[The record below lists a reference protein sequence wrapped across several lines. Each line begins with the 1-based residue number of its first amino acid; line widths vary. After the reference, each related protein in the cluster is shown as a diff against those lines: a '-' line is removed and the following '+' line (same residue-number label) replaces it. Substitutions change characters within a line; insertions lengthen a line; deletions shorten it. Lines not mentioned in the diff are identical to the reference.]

1 MDVSL
6 SCAWCF
12 ADEASEA
19 SWALLSRLQTVE
31 AHVPSLWLW
40 ETANVLL
47 QAEQGDLIT
56 AAAIRTVLGLL
67 EALPILIDPAG
78 TATIWHDTL
87 ALARA
92 HRLTSSDAA
101 DLELALLSGSSP
113 GQPRSGPAGRSHN
126 RKRAAAAHRMAKRA
140 HPAPSVSPPLTL
152 NPALLD
158 RVAVPARSSSSRS
171 GPSAAAAGWRW

>member
-1 MDVSL
+1 MVLDVSL

-19 SWALLSRLQTVE
+19 AWMILARLQNAP

-47 QAEQGDLIT
+47 
-56 AAAIRTVLGLL
+56 
-67 EALPILIDPAG
+67 EALPIHIDHAS

-92 HRLTSSDAA
+92 HRLTSYDAA
-101 DLELALLSGSSP
+101 YLELALRLGLPLASRD
-113 GQPRSGPAGRSHN
+113 QALQ
-126 RKRAAAAHRMAKRA
+126 AAAR
-140 HPAPSVSPPLTL
+140 SEGVPLLPT
-152 NPALLD
+152 
-158 RVAVPARSSSSRS
+158 
-171 GPSAAAAGWRW
+171 